1 MTCLCPTEIAAIVEG
16 IGPQH
21 RTLWRSWGN
30 WSLIFPG
37 LGEIECQAVSHRAHV
52 EGMGTVRDESPKQ
65 FAEKACILSRAME
78 MGCEVRFGQYSLPY
92 ECQ

>member
-37 LGEIECQAVSHRAHV
+37 LGNARMSATEPMWRVWEQS
-52 EGMGTVRDESPKQ
+52 GMRVPSSLQRKPASLAEPWKWVVR
-65 FAEKACILSRAME
+65 
-78 MGCEVRFGQYSLPY
+78 
-92 ECQ
+92 